1 MIKIVTLQVIF
12 QEVKK
17 PNGDQ
22 YAADSIFYLVLGIQ
36 EYLFEVNIYFDFTQ
50 IDRSRNLYLIMKL
63 DIFYLILNQN

>member
-1 MIKIVTLQVIF
+1 MSVLNITFIF

-36 EYLFEVNIYFDFTQ
+36 EYLFEVNVFL
-50 IDRSRNLYLIMKL
+50 NLALVKNL
-63 DIFYLILNQN
+63 GDCNLTFST

>member
-1 MIKIVTLQVIF
+1 MTNNKFKCL

-36 EYLFEVNIYFDFTQ
+36 EYLFEVSIISVAMFSMTGSVY
-50 IDRSRNLYLIMKL
+50 IRAR
-63 DIFYLILNQN
+63 